1 MRRRVDAVVDFAYE
15 AEQEDELSLKIGDI
29 IKNVIQSDGGWWEGE
44 LNGKKGMF
52 PENFVKVLKQD
63 DKGKSPGIGKKEAPE
78 RKSVREL
85 ASKFKDNMP
94 LGPLPPKKKDKKKK
108 CKVMFDY
115 TPENEDELLLKEGEI
130 IDFIREVEDGWW
142 EGSNNGP
149 SGVFPSNFVEMCEE
163 QPEDAGQPDVPD
175 KPSGIGSGDE
185 SSGSVHEI
193 KGKKVIGIG
202 LGNIFQGGPIKLRS
216 APKNKEA
223 PPVEAKKHADVK
235 EPPKP
240 PPHEP
245 ARPPPLEPVR
255 PPLPEP
261 TKAPVAD
268 PIPITTEVVKREKKV
283 NRAVVRFSYTAEQP
297 DELSLKEGETI
308 SVLDTKLEDEGW
320 WKGEVNGKVGVFPDN
335 FVELIPEE
343 APKPKKPPPP
353 SISTIPKAP
362 PGGGGGAGKPGL
374 YPKLPDRVPA
384 ADPHLTESK
393 KHDTKHDGKHK
404 PEAPSNKIKD
414 HTAHLKGP
422 PPPKPTQSTNDRV
435 APPSTA
441 AKKPFV
447 PPPVGKK
454 PPPPKPDPPKPTE
467 PAKLESKPVSVTAT
481 IDSRTKDAREGN
493 ELADDKEPPG
503 QSDQENNFESLEPT
517 SQKLTHLTASRAK
530 GPKKRPPSTIF
541 NLGEN
546 PDSPDS
552 EELPSSSTP
561 QAVHTQH
568 NDSRAPHTSKEKQS
582 SISDVEKRSTSH
594 SHNQS
599 NHQPHHTAPPRPP
612 EPSATSGQAGG
623 AAVSKILEEV
633 QRELRDLR
641 TNTVSRSTYLEMRA
655 DYDRLKQEVESFK
668 SSSTKK
674 IRELMME
681 VDEEKKLRLN
691 TQVEIERIKKLLAE
705 TNV

>member
-422 PPPKPTQSTNDRV
+422 PPPKPTQ
-435 APPSTA
+435 
-441 AKKPFV
+441 
-447 PPPVGKK
+447 
-454 PPPPKPDPPKPTE
+454 
-467 PAKLESKPVSVTAT
+467 
-481 IDSRTKDAREGN
+481 
-493 ELADDKEPPG
+493 
-503 QSDQENNFESLEPT
+503 NNFESLEPT

>member
-115 TPENEDELLLKEGEI
+115 TPENEDELQLKEGEI

-235 EPPKP
+235 ELPKP

-414 HTAHLKGP
+414 HT
-422 PPPKPTQSTNDRV
+422 
-435 APPSTA
+435 
-441 AKKPFV
+441 
-447 PPPVGKK
+447 
-454 PPPPKPDPPKPTE
+454 
-467 PAKLESKPVSVTAT
+467 
-481 IDSRTKDAREGN
+481 
-493 ELADDKEPPG
+493 
-503 QSDQENNFESLEPT
+503 ENNFESLEPT

-552 EELPSSSTP
+552 EELPPSSTP

-641 TNTVSRSTYLEMRA
+641 ANTVSRSTYIEMRA

>member
-414 HTAHLKGP
+414 HT
-422 PPPKPTQSTNDRV
+422 
-435 APPSTA
+435 
-441 AKKPFV
+441 
-447 PPPVGKK
+447 
-454 PPPPKPDPPKPTE
+454 
-467 PAKLESKPVSVTAT
+467 
-481 IDSRTKDAREGN
+481 
-493 ELADDKEPPG
+493 
-503 QSDQENNFESLEPT
+503 ENNFESLEPT